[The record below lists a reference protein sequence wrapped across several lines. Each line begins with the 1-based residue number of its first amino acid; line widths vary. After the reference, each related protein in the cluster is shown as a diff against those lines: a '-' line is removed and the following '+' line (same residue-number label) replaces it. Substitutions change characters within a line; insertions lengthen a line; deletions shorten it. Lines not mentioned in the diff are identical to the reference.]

1 METTTIQK
9 ITSVHFE
16 ADFIFIQS
24 GQEMYKFKI
33 ADVSSKLNKASAAER
48 NDFQISPAGYG
59 IHWPQIDED
68 LSLDGFLSK
77 MK

>member
-1 METTTIQK
+1 MQSPTLHK
-9 ITSVHFE
+9 ISSVHFDNE
-16 ADFIFIQS
+16 FIIIRSNQDL
-24 GQEMYKFKI
+24 YKFKI
-33 ADVSSKLNKASAAER
+33 DDVSKKLSLATESER
-48 NDFQISPAGYG
+48 NDFHISPGGYG